1 MAVTTKNKIL
11 SRKTGPRKAL
21 MKQLS
26 RDLIVHKCIRTT
38 VTKAKA
44 VGKYIAPLITRTR
57 RRLKTNPNH
66 AHRKFFDVL
75 RSKQV
80 AKFFFDEVLPKV
92 GNRAGGYT
100 RVIKSPSR
108 RGDGSAMAFVELVDF
123 NDVYSRGRKTK
134 VRRSRKKKTKNNPLS
149 VAIQQELSASEPK
162 ENKQKTSK
170 T

>member
-57 RRLKTNPNH
+57 RRLKTNQNH
-66 AHRKFFDVL
+66 AHRKFFDSL
-75 RSKQV
+75 RSKQ
-80 AKFFFDEVLPKV
+80 ATKFFFEEVLPKV
-92 GNRAGGYT
+92 GNRSGGYT
-100 RVIKSPSR
+100 RVIKLPPR

-123 NDVYSRGRKTK
+123 NDVYGRGRKTK
-134 VRRSRKKKTKNNPLS
+134 VRRSRKKKAKEQTAP
-149 VAIQQELSASEPK
+149 VTAQQESPASEPK
-162 ENKQKTSK
+162 ENNQKTSK